1 MGFKNIV
8 FIIGL
13 IISSILSY
21 FAYSELA
28 VDNTNLYKEI
38 KAKIFNVKINDA
50 VETSTSSV
58 ANIKI
63 VNNKTVY
70 NLVAQYKYIV
80 DGETYN
86 GEYPVGKFNDILS
99 AQANIKRLTEVDSA
113 ITVFYEKAK
122 PSKSVLKIQ
131 KNNFWAYAIFAVIVL
146 VISLAI
152 KFGKFVPAE
161 PAPYNQ
167 PTIIINS
174 LKKLFG

>member
-1 MGFKNIV
+1 MGLKNIV

-28 VDNTNLYKEI
+28 VDNTNLYKKI
-38 KAKIFNVKINDA
+38 KKKIFNVKINNA

-86 GEYPVGKFNDILS
+86 GEYPVGKFIDILS

-152 KFGKFVPAE
+152 KFVKFVAAE
-161 PAPYNQ
+161 PTPYNQ

>member
-1 MGFKNIV
+1 MGFKNVI

-21 FAYSELA
+21 FAYSESA
-28 VDNTNLYKEI
+28 VDNTNLYQEI

-80 DGETYN
+80 DGETYT
-86 GEYPVGKFNDILS
+86 GEYPVGKFNNILT

-122 PSKSVLKIQ
+122 PTKSVLRIQ
-131 KNNFWAYAIFAVIVL
+131 KNNFMGYAIFAVIVL
-146 VISLAI
+146 IISLAI
-152 KFGKFVPAE
+152 KFGKFVPVE
-161 PAPYNQ
+161 PAPYGQ
-167 PTIIINS
+167 PTIVINS